1 VRFLPAFLCTV
12 LCLLHFK
19 LVALET
25 LDLEAA
31 SSRATASA
39 SSVIS
44 RALWNKFEN
53 FLDDPDFSD
62 RFVDASLNDKFPE
75 LPLVVLRLDTQELL
89 KVSCHLKKLHL
100 LTPLLKE
107 AYENLFFMLEFSI
120 DGLNARDTSCL
131 WSCIANCCYKIPD
144 TFFEKLDYYT
154 AKETLF
160 FESSLILSTLQ
171 NLCTLKEGRAFHRF
185 AQLFSEI
192 EELVNPND
200 LHNYVFLST
209 YLSHV
214 KDRSITFSREMRRTL
229 KSYKSNLNVK
239 ESSTQRQVLKFL
251 QRFDSEFQ
259 REIFNKDLDT
269 YLDIVHEESKI
280 AVEVDGKHHYKENA
294 SETTYFKRPLD
305 LMRDDALKKL
315 GWKVYRI
322 RIDEWDHF
330 KRGFSSKMHER
341 STFDTFLALYLV

>member
-1 VRFLPAFLCTV
+1 MRFLPAFLSIA
-12 LCLLHFK
+12 LCLLQFN
-19 LVALET
+19 LFPQET
-25 LDLEAA
+25 LDLDAA
-31 SSRATASA
+31 SVRAGNPTASMC
-39 SSVIS
+39 SS
-44 RALWNKFEN
+44 ALWSKFEN

-62 RFVDASLNDKFPE
+62 RFVDASLDEKFPE
-75 LPLVVLRLDTQELL
+75 LSQVILGLDTSQLL
-89 KVSCHLKKLHL
+89 KVSCHLKKLHF

-120 DGLNARDTSCL
+120 QTLNAGDTSRL
-131 WSCIANCCYKIPD
+131 WGCISSCCYKVPD
-144 TFFEKLDYYT
+144 AFFEKLDYYT

-214 KDRSITFSREMRRTL
+214 KDRSITFSREMRRAL

-239 ESSTQRQVLKFL
+239 ESATQRQVLKFL

-259 REIFNKDLDT
+259 SEIFNKNLDT
-269 YLDIVHEESKI
+269 CLDIVHEEARI

-294 SETTYFKRPLD
+294 LETTYFKRPLD

-330 KRGFSSKMHER
+330 KRDFSSKMHER
-341 STFDTFLALYLV
+341 STFDTFFALYLV